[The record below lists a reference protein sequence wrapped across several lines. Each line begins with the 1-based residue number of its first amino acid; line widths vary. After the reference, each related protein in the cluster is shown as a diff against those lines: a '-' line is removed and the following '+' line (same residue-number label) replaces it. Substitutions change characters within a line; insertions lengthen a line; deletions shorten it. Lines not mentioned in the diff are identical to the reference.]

1 MAAHVRGTPR
11 RYQLTGAIV
20 VLVSSPPCTSSVIPI
35 GDRTQSADAYL
46 WIAVPFAIPTLFWLA
61 AAWLLI
67 NHWWERTGARVSTM
81 DGPSLVL
88 AAAVSTLPGSRR
100 GWGEAM
106 LGELTEV
113 RKRPARWPFAVSC
126 ARAALSLPLPAGGPV
141 LAISTAVVLAAVAG
155 AYVGVGAALPD
166 LRVFG
171 ASFVAFLG
179 LMMVLVIARTGRL
192 RLSVSVATVVVVAA
206 VAAGV
211 ALTATLLLQEPT
223 AAEGLPPARAAF
235 LAFVLAGCL
244 GLAVAPPRSLGGGRL
259 APYVGVGVAA
269 VFASGLL
276 LVSRAGREGWPALWL
291 VLMPELMYLVAGFA
305 VAAARRSFRAGL
317 SAAVWTA
324 IAVTP
329 LAYAAGLA
337 DALRQHAVNG
347 VWTFA
352 GDNVSAAF
360 NFVVAPLFLATV
372 LVIGFPFGIMGAVT
386 AVTLRRRRPP
396 ADEAATDSVS

>member
-20 VLVSSPPCTSSVIPI
+20 VLGVFTALYVSVIPI

-46 WIAVPFAIPTLFWLA
+46 WIAVPFRDPDRVLVGRLMAADQPLVGAGRRPSVHDGWTCTGAGGCGGHPAWLA
-61 AAWLLI
+61 A
-67 NHWWERTGARVSTM
+67 
-81 DGPSLVL
+81 
-88 AAAVSTLPGSRR
+88 

-113 RKRPARWPFAVSC
+113 RERPARWRFAVSC

-141 LAISTAVVLAAVAG
+141 LAISTGVVLAAVAG
-155 AYVGVGAALPD
+155 AYVGVGAALPE

-235 LAFVLAGCL
+235 LALVLAGSL

-259 APYVGVGVAA
+259 APYVGVGVAV

-276 LVSRAGREGWPALWL
+276 LVSRAGREGGPAVWL
-291 VLMPELMYLVAGFA
+291 ALTPELIYLVAGFA

-352 GDNVSAAF
+352 GDSVSAGL
-360 NFVVAPLFLATV
+360 NFVVAPLFLAAG
-372 LVIGFPFGIMGAVT
+372 LVIGFPFGIMGAIT
-386 AVTLRRRRPP
+386 AVALRRRRPA
-396 ADEAATDSVS
+396 ADQAATDSLS